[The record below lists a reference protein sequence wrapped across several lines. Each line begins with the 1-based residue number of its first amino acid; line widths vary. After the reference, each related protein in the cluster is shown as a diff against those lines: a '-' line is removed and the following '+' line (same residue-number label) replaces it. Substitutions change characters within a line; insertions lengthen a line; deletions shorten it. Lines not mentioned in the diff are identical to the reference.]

1 MDNLK
6 AKGITAF
13 IWDFSRNLGTQGMGF
28 VFSIFLARLLAP
40 ADFGLIAMVMV
51 IIGIAGVFT
60 DVGLGGA
67 LVQRK
72 KILPVHYSS
81 VFYFN
86 ISIGLILSLVTYF
99 SAGAIGDFYKNDDL
113 VPLAQVMSLSFV
125 INAFSSVQG
134 AKLRKELNYAVLA
147 KIGFAAS
154 LLSGVVGVSLAF
166 SGAGVWSLVA
176 QTLTMGILHNIFIWS
191 ASKWVPSLQF
201 SFKAL
206 VQLWGYGLRMFLA
219 GLLDAVFTRL
229 DYLIIGKL
237 FMPETLGLFQRAK
250 SLNLFVVR
258 YTSASLMS
266 VLFPVLSKIQNDLP
280 RFQNVVLK
288 TLGII
293 SFITFLLLGGLYL
306 VSEELIVLLY
316 GGKWLPSV
324 KFFKILVLSGF
335 AYPVSALLVN
345 VLSSRGKSKLFL
357 RLEIYKKLLV
367 CINIYVLVA
376 WGIDIYL
383 YGLIVKAV
391 LGVSLNIFFASREIQ
406 LTFFEFVKP
415 LVIQAVITVVA
426 VLTTLSLVAVSG
438 IDGSLLLI
446 LMKGLSFASIYF
458 LVSWSFK
465 TSSYSSFAGQVIPLV
480 RARF

>member
-1 MDNLK
+1 
-6 AKGITAF
+6 
-13 IWDFSRNLGTQGMGF
+13 
-28 VFSIFLARLLAP
+28 
-40 ADFGLIAMVMV
+40 
-51 IIGIAGVFT
+51 
-60 DVGLGGA
+60 
-67 LVQRK
+67 
-72 KILPVHYSS
+72 
-81 VFYFN
+81 
-86 ISIGLILSLVTYF
+86 
-99 SAGAIGDFYKNDDL
+99 
-113 VPLAQVMSLSFV
+113 
-125 INAFSSVQG
+125 
-134 AKLRKELNYAVLA
+134 
-147 KIGFAAS
+147 
-154 LLSGVVGVSLAF
+154 
-166 SGAGVWSLVA
+166 
-176 QTLTMGILHNIFIWS
+176 MGILRNIFIWS

-206 VQLWGYGLRMFLA
+206 VQLWGYGFRMFLA

-237 FMPETLGLFQRAK
+237 FMPETLGFFQRAK

-258 YTSASLMS
+258 YSSASLMS

-280 RFQNVVLK
+280 RFQNIVLK

-293 SFITFLLLGGLYL
+293 SFITSLLLGGLYL
-306 VSEELIVLLY
+306 VSEDLIVLLF
-316 GGKWLPSV
+316 GAKWLPSV

-335 AYPVSALLVN
+335 GYPVSALLVN

-367 CINIYVLVA
+367 CINLYVLFA

-406 LTFFEFVKP
+406 LKFFEFVKP

-446 LMKGLSFASIYF
+446 FVNGLSFASIYF